1 MCAGCW
7 VAHTP
12 GVSDSRSQ
20 GPRPEVVH
28 RPGFWPAHDALLAAL
43 RAEVAW
49 EASMSAR
56 ETASFGRPYNYAQMV
71 YPARPMHPRLVPV
84 VEALAAELG
93 IAFNNCLLNYYPDE
107 RSKMGFHSDDVSE
120 LEEGTGVAIVSLG
133 ATRRL
138 SFRRRDAPDVRAAFS
153 LEGGSLLFMPH
164 AVQHEWAHALKRQR
178 PPAGPRISLTW
189 RCFR

>member
-1 MCAGCW
+1 MRGAPE
-7 VAHTP
+7 H
-12 GVSDSRSQ
+12 
-20 GPRPEVVH
+20 GPAVTH
-28 RPGFWPAHDALLAAL
+28 QAGFWPDHEALLRGL
-43 RAEVAW
+43 REEVTW

-71 YPARPMHPRLVPV
+71 YPARPMHRLLVPV
-84 VEALAAELG
+84 VDALEARLG
-93 IAFNNCLLNYYPDE
+93 IAFNNCLLNYYPDQ
-107 RSKMGFHSDDVSE
+107 RAKMGFHSDDVSE
-120 LEEGTGVAIVSLG
+120 LVPDTGVAIVSLG

-138 SFRRRDAPDVRAAFS
+138 SFRRREDPEVRAAYS

-164 AVQHEWAHALKRQR
+164 AVQHRWAHALKRQR